1 MKGLTSRLSEHRD
14 LQKPQSYWR
23 SILLEESD
31 AATSAGD
38 AIFIVRP
45 SGVVRRLIEITDS
58 ADRLAVVPASRE
70 PRAASC
76 R

>member
-14 LQKPQSYWR
+14 LQEQQSYWR

-70 PRAASC
+70 RGASC